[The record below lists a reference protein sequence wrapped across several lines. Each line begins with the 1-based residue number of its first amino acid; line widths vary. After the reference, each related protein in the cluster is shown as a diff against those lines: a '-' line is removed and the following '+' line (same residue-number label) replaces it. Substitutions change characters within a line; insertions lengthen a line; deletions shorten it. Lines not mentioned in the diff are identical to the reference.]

1 MGRWVRTAV
10 LALIITAI
18 AIAGIVHAY
27 TYQIFQPTSP
37 SVSSTNTQGYL
48 AQLPQCNITSN
59 PYGGGGYTGVTGTF
73 GLFSCVAI
81 NYGAISV
88 VVWFYE
94 PNGGQ
99 GTILSFEEYQYPVST
114 NNPYAPWLYVGS
126 DGILRTVDWAGSG
139 YVISTSSAITPGW
152 HMAVVE
158 EWASSTSGPYYLAL
172 YLDGQFVGQATI
184 SSLPQLF
191 GRFLMSYSDVG
202 GGRSYGYPGV
212 PSNIQWWFFNGT
224 IAYVA
229 IYNTVLSQSQVQQL
243 YSVGFPNTLYSDNLV
258 VAYFLNITYYQG
270 LSSAD
275 YYFTPYFTNTTLL
288 SNMGISN
295 ATAITITPSGSV
307 GQVPSSQFSSPVTI
321 YFYGVYPQGTNS
333 LGYQLINVNA
343 QVTYYGQHTTYTSV
357 NNVDLLY
364 STTPIY
370 VYVNGLPNG
379 WAPDVWDSKVGAW
392 SYEYNYTISSGGT
405 YYLVVA
411 TELTQL
417 ASPPVPQLPYEAIV
431 VEMTK
436 GALVTS
442 LSTLYLITNSTGVYT
457 PLFGGSGNYVSGVLV
472 ASPYYYATSSGSASG
487 PPVGT
492 QNALPYGIAYW
503 VVAADTNST
512 PFILGFNGAFS
523 EDLMFPGLV
532 NGVYFYAPSP
542 TGYGN
547 AYLPAN
553 TTKLVNAPVTFQ
565 VSFYVS
571 SSSASGV
578 LLAEENNYYPNTPT
592 YYVPIIWLNNGVVY
606 AYLGGSC
613 GTATQVTTVSA
624 GNTYTIT
631 LYWDPANNTGE
642 AYINGAEVAKSTSPV
657 SCNAGQSMPYVVVG
671 DGYTNGWAN
680 TNNGWFP
687 LSGVQIYYV
696 AIWYNQLSTTTP
708 SGNPTFLY
716 EPSLPPNTNNAVFG
730 SSVSAF
736 SLIPGQPV
744 YLGTYNG
751 INGYQMNPFKFEY
764 PEASSST
771 STTAAANPILVTTR
785 LQPSVNPLPSIQF
798 TWLGASGPA
807 GGFYYS
813 FSSSGFDYVG
823 GLNGFFKDGQV
834 ATIGFQ
840 KNPSGYSIPGI
851 VTDSFNVTAVDLY
864 ANSASLPSNSFAY
877 YIPEIEFIQPGQTY
891 YLYIPQSSV
900 GYIGLN
906 YMTSNIVSMP
916 FSRACQPT
924 NTIPSLGTTTFQ
936 WYWQNGMAWTQQSG
950 SGSGTWWWGF
960 VNNGPN
966 QGFLIINGSNI
977 LFATLLSRLNVSSI
991 AAWSG
996 GSSVTVDLSVTQS
1009 GQPIWLTP
1017 IYLVFAYSGQYVY
1030 GLYANAIEVEPNYV
1044 SYSITLPTC
1053 LANNP
1058 VTVTAYSVPTQEITS
1073 LLLTLTNPLN
1083 IILGATTVTP
1093 YPVPTNVTIGT
1104 TGTPPTTTNKTSSGV
1119 PVIQIGATQ
1128 QSVVL
1133 PWWGTTLQPFIQINL
1148 ATPIGIIGV
1157 GLIFGLL
1164 AYYWRT
1170 NRSGLLALAGGG
1182 IALFIIGAALSS
1194 IPLIALGLFIA
1205 MVSIAAFYVKRS

>member
-1 MGRWVRTAV
+1 MNQFPLNYKFLITSGSGSQFV
-10 LALIITAI
+10 LP
-18 AIAGIVHAY
+18 VYAY
-27 TYQIFQPTSP
+27 GN
-37 SVSSTNTQGYL
+37 TNT
-48 AQLPQCNITSN
+48 
-59 PYGGGGYTGVTGTF
+59 
-73 GLFSCVAI
+73 
-81 NYGAISV
+81 
-88 VVWFYE
+88 
-94 PNGGQ
+94 
-99 GTILSFEEYQYPVST
+99 
-114 NNPYAPWLYVGS
+114 
-126 DGILRTVDWAGSG
+126 
-139 YVISTSSAITPGW
+139 
-152 HMAVVE
+152 
-158 EWASSTSGPYYLAL
+158 
-172 YLDGQFVGQATI
+172 
-184 SSLPQLF
+184 
-191 GRFLMSYSDVG
+191 
-202 GGRSYGYPGV
+202 
-212 PSNIQWWFFNGT
+212 
-224 IAYVA
+224 
-229 IYNTVLSQSQVQQL
+229 
-243 YSVGFPNTLYSDNLV
+243 
-258 VAYFLNITYYQG
+258 
-270 LSSAD
+270 
-275 YYFTPYFTNTTLL
+275 FTNTTTTTPT
-288 SNMGISN
+288 
-295 ATAITITPSGSV
+295 ATANLPVCGLSQSITV
-307 GQVPSSQFSSPVTI
+307 
-321 YFYGVYPQGTNS
+321 YFEGVYPNGTNS
-333 LGYQLINVNA
+333 LGYQPINVTTQLTFNSLHVQYSNVAGIGIPNA
-343 QVTYYGQHTTYTSV
+343 SS
-357 NNVDLLY
+357 L
-364 STTPIY
+364 Y

-379 WAPDVWDSKVGAW
+379 WAPDVWDSKVGSW
-392 SYEYNYTISSGGT
+392 SYKYNYTISGAGT

-411 TELTQL
+411 TELVQL

-431 VEMTK
+431 VELTN

-442 LSTLYLITNSTGVYT
+442 LPKLYLITNSTGVYT
-457 PLFGGSGNYVSGVLV
+457 PLFGGSGSYTPGVLV
-472 ASPYYYATSSGSASG
+472 ASPYYYATSSGSARG
-487 PPVGT
+487 PSVGT

-503 VVAADTNST
+503 VVAADTNSI

-542 TGYGN
+542 TGYGS

-553 TTKLVNAPVTFQ
+553 TSKLVNAPVTFQ

-578 LLAEENNYYPNTPT
+578 LLAEEDNYYPNTPT
-592 YYVPIIWLNNGVVY
+592 FYVPIIWLNNGIVY

-613 GTATQVTTVSA
+613 GTATKITTVSA

-631 LYWDPANNTGE
+631 LYWNPANNTGE

-657 SCNAGQSMPYVVVG
+657 SCNAGKAMPYIAVG
-671 DGYTNGWAN
+671 NGYTNGWAN

-716 EPSLPPNTNNAVFG
+716 EPSLPPNTNALVFG

-751 INGYQMNPFKFEY
+751 VNGYKMNPFKFEY

-771 STTAAANPILVTTR
+771 SVSTPASPIVVTTG
-785 LQPSVNPLPSIQF
+785 LQPSVNPPPSIQF

-823 GLNGFFKDGQV
+823 GLNGFFKNGYT

-851 VTDSFNVTAVDLY
+851 VTDSFNTTAVGLY
-864 ANSASLPSNSFAY
+864 ANGGTLPSNAFAY
-877 YIPEIEFIQPGQTY
+877 YIPEIDLIQPGQTY
-891 YLYIPQSSV
+891 YLYIPQSGV
-900 GYIGLN
+900 GYVGLN
-906 YMTSNIVSMP
+906 YMTSNIVSLP
-916 FSRACQPT
+916 FTRACQPMT
-924 NTIPSLGTTTFQ
+924 IIPSIGTTTFQ
-936 WYWQNGMAWTQQSG
+936 WYWQNGIAWTQQSG
-950 SGSGTWWWGF
+950 GGPGTWWWGF
-960 VNNGPN
+960 VNSGPN

-977 LFATLLSRLNVSSI
+977 LFATLLSRLDVSSI

-1009 GQPIWLTP
+1009 GQPIWLAP

-1030 GLYANAIEVEPNYV
+1030 GLYANTIEVEPNYV
-1044 SYSITLPTC
+1044 IYSITLPTC

-1058 VTVTAYSVPTQEITS
+1058 VIVTAYSVPTQQITS
-1073 LLLTLTNPLN
+1073 LLLTLTNPLHVV
-1083 IILGATTVTP
+1083 LGATTVTP
-1093 YPVPTNVTIGT
+1093 YPVPNNVTIGT
-1104 TGTPPTTTNKTSSGV
+1104 TGTPSTTTNKTSSGV
-1119 PVIQIGATQ
+1119 PVIQIGAAPQ
-1128 QSVVL
+1128 PVVL
-1133 PWWGTTLQPFIQINL
+1133 PWWGTTLQSFVQINL

-1157 GLIFGLL
+1157 GLVFGLL

-1194 IPLIALGLFIA
+1194 IALIALGLFIA
-1205 MVSIAAFYVKRS
+1205 IVSIAAFYVKRG